1 MKKIIIVN
9 NPRSWKLDVPG
20 VEVISA
26 KDYLTNHEFTT
37 LKNLRVFNLC
47 REYTYQSKGYYVSL
61 LAEARGHKVIP
72 NVKNIQD
79 LKAPAIIKIVSDDID
94 DLIQRSL
101 RKLTGSEFILSIY
114 FGQNISPQYL
124 ELSQELHRLFQAPF
138 LRAKFVFKQKWF
150 IQSIKPI
157 SFDEIPETHRES
169 ASSFARE
176 YFDKKRYTPAKA
188 DKYLYDLA
196 ILVNPEEKDP
206 PSNRKAIQKFIAAAE
221 ENGFSV
227 EIITKKDYHRI
238 GEFDALFIRETTNV
252 NHHTYRFARRAQS
265 EGLAVLDDPD
275 SILRCSNKVY
285 LQELMTVGRIS
296 TPRTV
301 IVHSENQSTLGT
313 VLGFPMVLKLPDSS
327 FSQGVVKV
335 TDKEELKLKLGKMLE
350 QSDLVIAQAFTPS
363 DFDWR
368 IGVLE
373 GKPLFACKYFM
384 AKDHWQIYNWNSPDK
399 EEITG
404 NFETVP
410 LESVPHGIVK
420 MAVKVSSMIGNG
432 LYGVDL
438 KEINGKPMLIEV
450 NDNPNIDADIEDQ
463 VAKDTVYQA
472 IIRSLRKR
480 IEARLNS
487 HIRKPHTSNPVE
499 HHEHNEHD

>member
-1 MKKIIIVN
+1 MKKIVIVN

-20 VEVISA
+20 VDVVSA

-79 LKAPAIIKIVSDDID
+79 LKAPAIVKIVSDDID
-94 DLIQRSL
+94 ALIQRSL
-101 RKLTGSEFILSIY
+101 RKLTGSEFVLSVY
-114 FGQNISPQYL
+114 FGQNTSPAYL

-157 SFDEIPETHRES
+157 SLDEVPEAHRDMVNQ
-169 ASSFARE
+169 FAID
-176 YFDKKRYTPAKA
+176 YFDKTRYTPAKA

-227 EIITKKDYHRI
+227 ELITKKDYHRV

-265 EGLAVLDDPD
+265 DGLAVIDDPD

-285 LQELMTVGRIS
+285 LQELMTVGRI
-296 TPRTV
+296 PAPPTV
-301 IVHSENQSTLGT
+301 IVHSENRSSLGAL
-313 VLGFPMVLKLPDSS
+313 LGFPLVLKLPDSS
-327 FSQGVVKV
+327 FSQGVMKVK
-335 TDKEELKLKLGKMLE
+335 DKDELKTKLDAMFE
-350 QSDLVIAQAFTPS
+350 SSELVIAQAFTPS

-373 GKPLFACKYFM
+373 GKPLFACKYYM
-384 AKDHWQIYNWNSPDK
+384 AKDHWQIYNWNSEDK

-404 NFETVP
+404 RFDTVP
-410 LESVPHGIVK
+410 LESVPHGVVK
-420 MAVKVSSMIGNG
+420 LAVKVSSMIGNG

-438 KEINGKPMLIEV
+438 KEIHGKPMVIEV

-463 VAKDTVYQA
+463 VVKDEVYLA
-472 IIRSLRKR
+472 VMRSLRRR
-480 IEARLNS
+480 IDARL
-487 HIRKPHTSNPVE
+487 HAHQRKTHSPTES
-499 HHEHNEHD
+499 HEHPLHD